1 MLQLTRRS
9 FQRLAISATGSW
21 CVPAWSQALLST
33 QLPEGQPFFA
43 ATRRLLDA
51 LVSLSAPLPQASM
64 NALRA
69 ILISA
74 PSESAVRQTIDLLDA
89 AALIDVTLN
98 PEMRVSV
105 QRGRAPADLVQG
117 GWRTFLIRV
126 QNNAGATTALHIR
139 SPQGAP
145 VGRRSSLAVEG
156 VHDFTNGAVDVAEAA
171 QRWIA
176 TDTFDSAPMLP
187 TLSGLLLEYRILQL
201 YSRDFGKREASLVA
215 DVGWGEQDLGFR
227 SSVPILFECK
237 PAQQVRLHILDEHGK
252 PSVAA
257 ITVRDEQQRI
267 YPPMQKRE
275 LPDLSFQPQVY
286 RYSGEDLLLP
296 PGIYNVSYTRGPEY
310 LLQQQTVNIGEAA
323 KPVLTLLLK
332 RWIDP
337 SASGY
342 YSGDTHIHAAGCSHY
357 ESPTEGVVPVVMK
370 RQVDGEALDL
380 GSVLNWG
387 PSFRY
392 QEQFFTGHSDPM
404 HHAAPRASGSRDDH
418 SMHHDGVVTAAAQ
431 TADVLAR
438 HPADEAS
445 DVASLLRYDVEVS
458 GFPSSHCGHLVLLQ
472 LKRDTYP
479 GAAGLEDW
487 PSWNL
492 PILRWAKSQGAVVGY
507 AHSAHG
513 LVVDSTDLPNYVV
526 PPFDSMGANEFIV
539 DVTHTGA
546 VDFISGCDLWP
557 FAELNIWY
565 HTLNC
570 GFRTA
575 FAGET
580 DFPCITDERVGGG
593 RSYVA
598 LPHAVAGDEGYAAW
612 LRGLTHGDS
621 YVGDG
626 RSHILHFRVNGH
638 PRSAID
644 VTLGAP
650 EPVTVEAVICA
661 RLEEEITPA
670 IRAIH
675 TASPY
680 SRPYWHL
687 ERARVGESRDVL
699 VEVVVN
705 GEAVHSVRVSASG
718 EPVPFSASIHLAC
731 SSWVALRIRNSSHT
745 NPIFVT
751 VSDSPFRPLPR
762 SAAWCRAGVDVCWE
776 QKRKRI
782 RAAELDEA
790 TAAYE
795 HARQTYDGLL
805 TAH

>member
-1 MLQLTRRS
+1 MQLTRRS
-9 FQRLAISATGSW
+9 FQRLALSATASW
-21 CVPAWSQALLST
+21 STPAWSQALLPAP
-33 QLPEGQPFFA
+33 LPEAQPFFA
-43 ATRRLLDA
+43 AMRRLLDA
-51 LVSLSAPLPQASM
+51 LESLGAPLSQQSM
-64 NALRA
+64 QALRA
-69 ILISA
+69 TLTSA
-74 PSESAVRQTIDLLDA
+74 PSDTALRQSVALLDA
-89 AALIDVTLN
+89 ATLLEVTLN
-98 PEMRVSV
+98 PEMRVSA
-105 QRGRAPADLVQG
+105 QRGKAEAELVQG
-117 GWRTFLIRV
+117 GWRTFLIKV
-126 QNNAGATTALHIR
+126 QNNAGATTALRIR
-139 SPQGAP
+139 SPQGGS
-145 VGRRSSLAVEG
+145 VGRRSSLAIEG
-156 VHDFTNGAVDVAEAA
+156 VHDFTNGAVDAAEAA

-176 TDTFDSAPMLP
+176 TDTFDRAPMLP
-187 TLSGLLLEYRILQL
+187 ALSGLSLEYRILQL
-201 YSRDFGKREASLVA
+201 YSRDAGNREAALVA

-227 SSVPILFECK
+227 SSVPILFHCK
-237 PAQQVRLHILDEHGK
+237 PAQQVRLRILDEQGR
-252 PSVAA
+252 PSIAA

-275 LPDLSFQPQVY
+275 LPDLNFQPQVY
-286 RYSGEDLLLP
+286 RYSGEDFALP
-296 PGIYNVSYTRGPEY
+296 EGSYQVSFTRGPEY
-310 LLQQQTVNIGEAA
+310 LSQQQMVHISKAA
-323 KPVLTLLLK
+323 APTLTLALK

-337 SASGY
+337 GTNGY

-357 ESPTEGVVPVVMK
+357 ESPTEGVVPIVMK

-387 PSFRY
+387 PGFRY
-392 QEQFFTGHSDPM
+392 QEQFFTGHSEPM
-404 HHAAPRASGSRDDH
+404 HHAMPRPRDNRDDQT
-418 SMHHDGVVTAAAQ
+418 MHHDGLKIAAAQ

-438 HPADEAS
+438 YPADQAS
-445 DVASLLRYDVEVS
+445 GVASLVRYDVEVS

-472 LKRDTYP
+472 LKQDAYP

-492 PILRWAKSQGAVVGY
+492 PILRWAKSQGAIVGY

-513 LVVDSTDLPNYVV
+513 LVVDSTNLPNYIV

-539 DVTHTGA
+539 DVTHPGT

-593 RSYVA
+593 RSYVS
-598 LPHAVAGDEGYAAW
+598 LPHAAIGDAGYAAW
-612 LRGLTHGDS
+612 LQGLLYGDS

-626 RSHILHFRVNGH
+626 RSHLLHFRVNGH
-638 PRSAID
+638 ARSANE
-644 VTLGAP
+644 VTLDTPAFI
-650 EPVTVEAVICA
+650 TVEAIICA
-661 RLEEEITPA
+661 RLEPEVSELT
-670 IRAIH
+670 RAIH

-680 SRPYWHL
+680 NKPFWHI
-687 ERARVGESRDVL
+687 ERARIEDSRKVL

-705 GEAVHSVRVSASG
+705 GEPVHAVAIEASG
-718 EPVPFSASIHLAC
+718 DLIEFSAHIRIDR
-731 SSWVALRIRNSSHT
+731 SSWIALRILNSSHT

-751 VSDSPFRPLPR
+751 VADRPRRASRR

-782 RAAELDEA
+782 RSAELAEA
-790 TAAYE
+790 AAAYE
-795 HARQTYDGLL
+795 HARAVYDGMLSA
-805 TAH
+805 T